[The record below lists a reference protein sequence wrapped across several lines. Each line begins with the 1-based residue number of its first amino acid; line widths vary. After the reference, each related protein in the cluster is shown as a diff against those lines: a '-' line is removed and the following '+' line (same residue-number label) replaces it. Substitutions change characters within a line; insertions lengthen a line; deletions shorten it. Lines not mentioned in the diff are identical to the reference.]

1 MLRTLIVGKEHA
13 TTSVDFGIA
22 PWNNVS
28 LVTPRHAVRTQWNE
42 ASVRKMC
49 RETGTRLFVC
59 SADDTHKGQS
69 LNLAQRYT
77 LALHLGRR
85 QNGKKQMQMKDLPN
99 MIELAIGMKVLVTS
113 NIETDLDLAN
123 GARGDIVDII
133 LDPEEPP
140 LGEGPIVH
148 LRKLPVYIL
157 VKLAR
162 TRASR
167 LEGLDE
173 RVIPLEPAQTTY
185 HVKFDLP
192 NGQTTQRTIRRRQFP
207 MTGE

>member
-1 MLRTLIVGKEHA
+1 
-13 TTSVDFGIA
+13 
-22 PWNNVS
+22 
-28 LVTPRHAVRTQWNE
+28 
-42 ASVRKMC
+42 
-49 RETGTRLFVC
+49 
-59 SADDTHKGQS
+59 
-69 LNLAQRYT
+69 
-77 LALHLGRR
+77 
-85 QNGKKQMQMKDLPN
+85 MQMKDLPN